1 MPKLIN
7 DNVFEYLKFNKEV
20 EGGAMFAVPNEI
32 FSDFNELPY
41 GKRAYAYSYYYLSVY
56 LHFYA
61 KYGIEDNIDK
71 FTFQGIQQLLGISP
85 KSRAMNEIT
94 KKGGMLDLLGYT
106 STVTDYPVELIRIEN
121 IGGIELTH
129 HMYSERIKDF
139 PSTDRFKHGHNFT
152 VKQPDK
158 LYWRAKQD
166 KLEDNKNGTMLSPEN
181 THLVP
186 LEMFLHAMNIDDIM
200 SKGFYIYSYLIY
212 MNDKSGGNGWKV
224 SHEYLSEFT
233 GVSVKTLKGILKS
246 LEKHGFISVTRAKT
260 ERNINATNVYFPIKN
275 PKLIK

>member
-7 DNVFEYLKFNKEV
+7 DDVFNYLKFNRKV

-32 FSDFNELPY
+32 FLDFNELPY
-41 GKRAYAYSYYYLSVY
+41 GKRAYAYSYYYLSAY
-56 LHFYA
+56 FHFYA

-85 KSRAMNEIT
+85 KTRTMNEIT
-94 KKGGMLDLLGYT
+94 KKGGLLDSLGYT
-106 STVTDYPVELIRIEN
+106 STVTDYPIELIRIEN
-121 IGGIELTH
+121 VGGIELTH
-129 HMYSERIKDF
+129 YMHSELIRDF
-139 PSTDRFKHGHNFT
+139 PNADRFKHGCHFT

-158 LYWRAKQD
+158 LYWRTEQD

-200 SKGFYIYSYLIY
+200 TKGFFIYGYLIY
-212 MNDKSGGNGWKV
+212 MNDKSGGKGWKV
-224 SHEYLSEFT
+224 SHEYLSQFI
-233 GVSVKTLKGILKS
+233 GISVKTLKGILKS
-246 LEKHGFISVTRAKT
+246 LEQHGFLFITREKT
-260 ERNINATNVYFPIKN
+260 EGDMNSPNIYTPNKN